1 MESINMMKAPRL
13 RFLDFA
19 RGMAIVFMILQH
31 SVVMYEAG
39 GGKYSITEQIIY
51 FLGTAP
57 AAPVFLLIMGIFYMR
72 PNRAGL
78 RYGIIRGLKL
88 IALGYVLNLFRFC
101 LPAMILEKFGKLFEG
116 SHTPL
121 SLLLVVDLLHAAGLS
136 LILMAF
142 IRQYIRKPFIWL
154 LLAAMTL
161 FVSPLLWGTFDGCY
175 VFSLFWGTG
184 ETVVFPLFPWLAYP
198 LVGMFYGC
206 YLLGQGSQKLLMKRS
221 ALAGLLLLLGGAAM
235 WIFSDNALFGVGD
248 YARSGPPVHFAMF
261 GFVFMWLSLCRWLID
276 QIPNNPLLKLLFF
289 WSGNVTSVYFI
300 QWILFGWGLFL
311 FPEHR
316 YMSAGAVLVGIAAI
330 GVTHAITLI
339 YLKLKKHILGYS

>member
-1 MESINMMKAPRL
+1 MMKAPRF

-39 GGKYSITEQIIY
+39 GGEYSITEQVIY

-142 IRQYIRKPFIWL
+142 IRRFIRRSVVWV
-154 LLAAMTL
+154 LLAAIIL
-161 FVSPLLWGTFDGCY
+161 FVSPMLWGTFDGWY
-175 VFSLFWGTG
+175 GFSLLWGAG
-184 ETVVFPLFPWLAYP
+184 ETIVFPLFPWLAYP
-198 LVGMFYGC
+198 LIGMFYGC
-206 YLLGQGSQKLLMKRS
+206 YLLGQGPQKLLMKKS
-221 ALAGLLLLLGGAAM
+221 ALAGLLLLVGGAAM
-235 WIFSDNALFGVGD
+235 WIFCDNILIGAGD
-248 YARSGPPVHFAMF
+248 YARSGPAVHFAMF
-261 GFVFMWLSLCRWLID
+261 GFVFMWLSFCWWLMNK
-276 QIPNNPLLKLLFF
+276 IPDNSFLNLLFF
-289 WSGNVTSVYFI
+289 WSENVTSVYFI

-311 FPEHR
+311 FPKHR
-316 YMSAGAVLVGIAAI
+316 YMTAGALLVGIAALC
-330 GVTHAITLI
+330 VTHAITLL
-339 YLKLKKHILGYS
+339 YLKLKKHILVYS